1 MEVKMIIGIPIKN
14 FKEAYTRLEQI
25 LSPQERSNL
34 SKALLGNIVDSF
46 KDLDTKIYLITQD
59 KEVKSYA
66 KKLSISSY
74 TSKTLGLNEEVQ
86 NFLENKH
93 DKHSPWCIVH
103 SDLPYINKFNAKQL
117 LDDVRKHKLLASRS
131 EDNGT
136 PLIGGTVN
144 ITKFHYGKNSFTL
157 HQNEAVKINT
167 QLHILFSKEFSFE
180 IDTEKNYLDFKK
192 NIPNWYK

>member
-34 SKALLGNIVDSF
+34 GKALLGNIVDSF
-46 KDLDTKIYLITQD
+46 KDLETKIYLITKD

-66 KKLSISSY
+66 KKLNISSY

-86 NFLENKH
+86 SFLENKH
-93 DKHSPWCIVH
+93 DKYTPWCIIH
-103 SDLPYINKFNAKQL
+103 SDLPYINKFIAKQL
-117 LDDVRKHKLLASRS
+117 LDDVRRHKLLASRS

-136 PLIGGTVN
+136 PLIGGTEN

-157 HQNEAVKINT
+157 HQREAEKINT
-167 QLHILFSKEFSFE
+167 QLHILFSKELSFE
-180 IDTEKNYLDFKK
+180 IDTEKNYLDFRV